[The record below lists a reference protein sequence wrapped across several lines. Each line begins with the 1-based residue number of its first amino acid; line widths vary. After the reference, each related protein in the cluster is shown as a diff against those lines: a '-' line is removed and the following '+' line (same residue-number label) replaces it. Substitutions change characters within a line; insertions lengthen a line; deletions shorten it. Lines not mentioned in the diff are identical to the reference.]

1 MRVRGEA
8 PSSSPPVSTTFP
20 PDGTRGLSDLGH
32 LRISQYLGAIISSLH
47 PGVTTGFICLTL
59 VKHFCFKSQGCKE
72 KKDSVP
78 ALLELTTQQGKWVFK
93 RGVLGM

>member
-20 PDGTRGLSDLGH
+20 PDGTRGLSDLGC
-32 LRISQYLGAIISSLH
+32 LRISQHLGAISSLD

-59 VKHFCFKSQGCKE
+59 VEHFCFKSQGCKE
-72 KKDSVP
+72 EKDSVP
-78 ALLELTTQQGKWVFK
+78 ALLELTTQRGRWMYK
-93 RGVLGM
+93 REVLGM